1 MILSRNKRGAIR
13 GAITRQ
19 FFTFLAAL
27 LKGLVR
33 KNNFFSESQLSYQQL

>member
-19 FFTFLAAL
+19 FFLLLNFFLAAL
-27 LKGLVR
+27 LMNCDHK
-33 KNNFFSESQLSYQQL
+33 